1 MSENTN
7 DIELQKMFEEL
18 SEKTCFPPVSDDNI
32 FYILNKEWDERT
44 HCRLLLFLIKHYPAE
59 FAENFLSNCDGF
71 NGTDFEL
78 STDESYCEVP
88 CVFIKGCKYFDGK
101 NKHGFI
107 DILLVWK
114 NKNTDET
121 IYMPIEVKLYAGDQ
135 PLQLIRYYYHFSHN
149 GYTVRP
155 VYLTLDSNYPS
166 ENSISCKYDCDKC
179 PKKNIENEVIRKSF
193 RDIENWLK
201 KINAKDETST
211 ALIKHYKELLERW
224 YKMNE
229 YNEYIM
235 KGRDKFNIA
244 KNIYNS
250 FPSLREEILKTFFDK
265 ITECAGDVGDVI
277 FDYDNRSKAK
287 DDGWADANNIKSILE
302 FDNNYLAVCVGD
314 NLYCRRNKSDSDDD
328 KNIEEWSYITKEWFK
343 SKDVSKISEDT
354 NVAINCKKL
363 TDDNNYI
370 VEWYYKDINEKKRDI
385 ANLVKNL
392 RRYAKHEF

>member
-7 DIELQKMFEEL
+7 DIELRKMFEEL

-44 HCRLLLFLIKHYPAE
+44 HCRILLFLIKHYPAE

-78 STDESYCEVP
+78 STDESYCDFP
-88 CVFIKGCKYFDGK
+88 CNFIKGCKYFDGK

-114 NKNTDET
+114 NKSTDET

-155 VYLTLDSNYPS
+155 IYLTLDSKDPS
-166 ENSISCKYDCDKC
+166 ENSISCKYDCSDREC
-179 PKKNIENEVIRKSF
+179 PKNIENQVINKSF
-193 RDIENWLK
+193 EDIKDWLG
-201 KINAKDETST
+201 KIKAGDETAT

-224 YKMNE
+224 YKMSE
-229 YNEYIM
+229 YNEYI
-235 KGRDKFNIA
+235 KKDRDRFNIA
-244 KNIYNS
+244 KDIYDS
-250 FPSLREEILKTFFDK
+250 FPSMWKEILKTFFDK
-265 ITECAGDVGDVI
+265 ITECAGGVI
-277 FDYDNRSKAK
+277 LDYDKRSKAK
-287 DDGWADANNIKSILE
+287 DDGWADYKNIKLILE

-314 NLYCRRNKSDSDDD
+314 NLYCRRNKSDSEDD

-343 SKDVSKISEDT
+343 PKDVLKISENK
-354 NVAINCKKL
+354 NVVIECNTL
-363 TDDNNYI
+363 TDDDNYI
-370 VEWYYKDINEKKRDI
+370 VEWYYKDKDEKKKAID
-385 ANLVKNL
+385 NLVNNL

>member
-1 MSENTN
+1 M
-7 DIELQKMFEEL
+7 
-18 SEKTCFPPVSDDNI
+18 
-32 FYILNKEWDERT
+32 
-44 HCRLLLFLIKHYPAE
+44 
-59 FAENFLSNCDGF
+59 
-71 NGTDFEL
+71 
-78 STDESYCEVP
+78 
-88 CVFIKGCKYFDGK
+88 
-101 NKHGFI
+101 
-107 DILLVWK
+107 
-114 NKNTDET
+114 
-121 IYMPIEVKLYAGDQ
+121 
-135 PLQLIRYYYHFSHN
+135 
-149 GYTVRP
+149 
-155 VYLTLDSNYPS
+155 DSNYPS

>member
-1 MSENTN
+1 MGKNTN
-7 DIELQKMFEEL
+7 ILKLQEMFDYFSKNAL
-18 SEKTCFPPVSDDNI
+18 SPISDDNI

-44 HCRLLLFLIKHYPAE
+44 HCRILLFLIKHYPAE

-78 STDESYCEVP
+78 STDESYCEFP
-88 CVFIKGCKYFDGK
+88 CNFIKGCKYFDGK
-101 NKHGFI
+101 NKLGFI

-114 NKNTDET
+114 NKSTGET

-155 VYLTLDSNYPS
+155 VYLTMTGKKSS
-166 ENSISCKYDCDKC
+166 KNSISCEYDCDKC

-211 ALIKHYKELLERW
+211 ALIKHYNEIFERW
-224 YKMNE
+224 YKMNK
-229 YNEYIM
+229 YNEYINT
-235 KGRDKFNIA
+235 GRDKFNIA

-250 FPSLREEILKTFFDK
+250 FPSMREEILKTFFDK
-265 ITECAGDVGDVI
+265 ISECADDVKI
-277 FDYDNRSKAK
+277 AYDDRSKAK
-287 DDGWADANNIKSILE
+287 NEGWTDANNIKSILE
-302 FDNNYLAVCVGD
+302 FDDKYLAVCVGD
-314 NLYCRRNKSDSDDD
+314 NLYCRRNKSDSEDD

-343 SKDVSKISEDT
+343 PQDVLKISKAKK
-354 NVAINCKKL
+354 VAINCKTL

-370 VEWYYKDINEKKRDI
+370 VEWYYKDEDEKKQAI
-385 ANLVKNL
+385 KNLVKNL

>member
-1 MSENTN
+1 
-7 DIELQKMFEEL
+7 
-18 SEKTCFPPVSDDNI
+18 
-32 FYILNKEWDERT
+32 
-44 HCRLLLFLIKHYPAE
+44 
-59 FAENFLSNCDGF
+59 
-71 NGTDFEL
+71 
-78 STDESYCEVP
+78 
-88 CVFIKGCKYFDGK
+88 
-101 NKHGFI
+101 
-107 DILLVWK
+107 
-114 NKNTDET
+114 
-121 IYMPIEVKLYAGDQ
+121 
-135 PLQLIRYYYHFSHN
+135 
-149 GYTVRP
+149 
-155 VYLTLDSNYPS
+155 
-166 ENSISCKYDCDKC
+166 
-179 PKKNIENEVIRKSF
+179 
-193 RDIENWLK
+193 
-201 KINAKDETST
+201 
-211 ALIKHYKELLERW
+211 
-224 YKMNE
+224 MNE

>member
-1 MSENTN
+1 
-7 DIELQKMFEEL
+7 
-18 SEKTCFPPVSDDNI
+18 
-32 FYILNKEWDERT
+32 
-44 HCRLLLFLIKHYPAE
+44 
-59 FAENFLSNCDGF
+59 
-71 NGTDFEL
+71 
-78 STDESYCEVP
+78 
-88 CVFIKGCKYFDGK
+88 
-101 NKHGFI
+101 
-107 DILLVWK
+107 
-114 NKNTDET
+114 
-121 IYMPIEVKLYAGDQ
+121 MPIEVKLYAGDQ

-155 VYLTLDSNYPS
+155 VYLTMNGKKSS
-166 ENSISCKYDCDKC
+166 KNSISCEYDCDKC

-211 ALIKHYKELLERW
+211 ALIKHYNEIFERW

-229 YNEYIM
+229 YNKYI
-235 KGRDKFNIA
+235 KEDRDKFNIA

-277 FDYDNRSKAK
+277 LDYDNRSKAK
-287 DDGWADANNIKSILE
+287 DDGWADYKNIKLILE
-302 FDNNYLAVCVGD
+302 FDDKYLAVCVGD

-343 SKDVSKISEDT
+343 PEDVLKISVDT

-370 VEWYYKDINEKKRDI
+370 VEWYYKDKDEKKQAI
-385 ANLVKNL
+385 ENLVKNL

>member
-1 MSENTN
+1 MSKYPNG
-7 DIELQKMFEEL
+7 IELQTMFEEL
-18 SEKTCFPPVSDDNI
+18 SGKKVLSPISDDNI

-44 HCRLLLFLIKHYPAE
+44 HCRILLFLIKHYPAE
-59 FAENFLSNCDGF
+59 FAETFLSNCDGF
-71 NGTDFEL
+71 NGADFEL
-78 STDESYCEVP
+78 STDESYCEFP
-88 CVFIKGCKYFDGK
+88 CNFIKGCKYFDGK
-101 NKHGFI
+101 NKLGFI

-114 NKNTDET
+114 NKSTDET

-155 VYLTLDSNYPS
+155 VYLTMNGKKSS
-166 ENSISCKYDCDKC
+166 KNSISCEYDCDKC

-211 ALIKHYKELLERW
+211 ALIKHYNEIFERW

-229 YNEYIM
+229 YNKYI
-235 KGRDKFNIA
+235 KEDRDKFNIA

-277 FDYDNRSKAK
+277 LDYDNRSKAK
-287 DDGWADANNIKSILE
+287 DDGWADYKNIKLILE
-302 FDNNYLAVCVGD
+302 FDDKYLAVCVGD

-343 SKDVSKISEDT
+343 PEDVLKISVDT

-370 VEWYYKDINEKKRDI
+370 VEWYYKDKDEKKQAI
-385 ANLVKNL
+385 ENLVKNL